1 MFIRK
6 SCGLSFG
13 IFPFAV
19 LRAKTTQ
26 LFLHQ
31 TLPVISG
38 MTNLTRRKFIKR
50 GILASIGLVLLD
62 SLWFEKYV
70 IDWNYFDISKSEND
84 KIKIIQ
90 ISDLHFDQL
99 KYFHKSIA
107 KKINSIKPDL
117 IFITGD
123 SVDSTEKIKPL
134 DEFLELIDNSIK
146 KYAITGNW
154 EYWGNVN
161 LNELKSIYSKNN
173 CELLIN
179 ENRTISIKNREISII
194 GIDDFVGGNA
204 DFGKAVENLK
214 KTETNIVL
222 SHCPEHRDI
231 ITKQKGNLN
240 IDLVLSGHTHG
251 GQINLFGFVPFK
263 PQGSGKYLKGWY
275 KESEPKMYISK
286 GIGTSIL
293 PIRFGARAEMVEIE
307 I

>member
-1 MFIRK
+1 
-6 SCGLSFG
+6 
-13 IFPFAV
+13 
-19 LRAKTTQ
+19 
-26 LFLHQ
+26 
-31 TLPVISG
+31 
-38 MTNLTRRKFIKR
+38 MTKLTRRKFIKR
-50 GILASIGLVLLD
+50 GILASIGLILLD

-70 IDWNYFDISKSEND
+70 IDWNYFDISKSEKD

-90 ISDLHFDQL
+90 ISDLHFDQVR
-99 KYFHKSIA
+99 YFHQSIA

-123 SVDSTEKIKPL
+123 SIDKTEKIKL
-134 DEFLELIDNSIK
+134 LNDFLKLIDNSIK

-161 LNELKSIYSKNN
+161 LTELKTVYSKSN

-179 ENRTISIKNREISII
+179 ENRTILIKNRELSII
-194 GIDDFVGGNA
+194 GIDDYVGGNA
-204 DFGKAVENLK
+204 DFEKAVENLK
-214 KTETNIVL
+214 ESETNIVL

-231 ITKQKGNLN
+231 IANQKGNLN

-251 GQINLFGFVPFK
+251 GQITFFGIVPFK

-293 PIRFGARAEMVEIE
+293 PIRLGARAEMVEME